1 MKNKNYHLWW
11 FVLDNERGE
20 SKNGRSLANSLKN
33 NFSIH
38 LIKIVTNNPFSE
50 QFSGLSKLN
59 IFLKEKPISV
69 FVHGRANFF
78 YLIISRILSINTI
91 LITNDYMRF
100 NTFQVFDIQNNLK
113 SFYHTISHYLSLYFC
128 SKKIFISE
136 ATKNKVPLPNFLR
149 KKLLSKSIV
158 IHPLSSYLPQQIF
171 KSDYESEEKIWIDI
185 LLITGNTVNK
195 NFNYTLK
202 LLSQILE
209 ITKKN
214 KVNCPRF
221 HLVGLNNIPELET
234 LPRKNI
240 INHGKNIA
248 IKDLVKI
255 HLNCEFYL
263 SLSSEEGFGI
273 PLLDSLL
280 LGLFPIISNIDSYN
294 EIIYNYEYLDFKYL
308 FINLDLNSSV
318 SSKKIIEFMNKNYTK
333 IRKNK
338 IISINKYK
346 KNYDNLVRINKDKL
360 NFIINS

>member
-1 MKNKNYHLWW
+1 MKIQFFCFEGKYL
-11 FVLDNERGE
+11 
-20 SKNGRSLANSLKN
+20 
-33 NFSIH
+33 IH
-38 LIKIVTNNPFSE
+38 LPK
-50 QFSGLSKLN
+50 
-59 IFLKEKPISV
+59 
-69 FVHGRANFF
+69 
-78 YLIISRILSINTI
+78 ILSFI
-91 LITNDYMRF
+91 
-100 NTFQVFDIQNNLK
+100 K
-113 SFYHTISHYLSLYFC
+113 SSSSRRPASL
-128 SKKIFISE
+128 
-136 ATKNKVPLPNFLR
+136 
-149 KKLLSKSIV
+149 
-158 IHPLSSYLPQQIF
+158 
-171 KSDYESEEKIWIDI
+171 
-185 LLITGNTVNK
+185 TG
-195 NFNYTLK
+195 
-202 LLSQILE
+202 
-209 ITKKN
+209 
-214 KVNCPRF
+214 
-221 HLVGLNNIPELET
+221 GLNNIPELET